1 MIYFD
6 RITIDPKVM
15 AGKAS
20 IRDTRITVS
29 LILNLLSNN
38 NSFDSILSD
47 YPELEKEDIL
57 ASLKYAEWSTSESTL
72 MVEQ

>member
-1 MIYFD
+1 MIYFN

-15 AGKAS
+15 AGKAC
-20 IRDTRITVS
+20 IRNTRITVS

-38 NSFDSILSD
+38 NSFDTILTD

-57 ASLKYAEWSTSESTL
+57 ASLKYAE
-72 MVEQ
+72 